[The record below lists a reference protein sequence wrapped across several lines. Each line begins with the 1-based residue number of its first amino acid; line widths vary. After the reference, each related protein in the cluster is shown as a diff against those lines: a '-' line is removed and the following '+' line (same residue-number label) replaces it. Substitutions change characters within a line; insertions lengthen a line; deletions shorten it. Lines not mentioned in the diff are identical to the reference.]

1 MPAPDPKPSQFKA
14 SIALSLLGEEINT
27 ARLQRLSGSK
37 LPKGRTRMLY
47 TPSDMLNIRA
57 RLAGLDPEDVRK
69 SMLKNKKWP
78 RIIVTRMTKGG
89 IGKTS
94 VTVNMACAL
103 AMMGFR
109 VLLIDADPQASATNM
124 LGIPTEQPQQHIGFL
139 LTEGGNDPAHPDDL
153 SKFIIPIIEG
163 GFLDLIPS
171 DIDLD
176 SSNALLT
183 ATMGREQRAEDFLKR
198 NQAFLSKNYDVILV
212 DTTPGTTPVSNAFA
226 YLASHSGK
234 VLTVLEPEGSSLRAL
249 DALAVNLSDVARV
262 ARKPIDV
269 AILVNKSQLGR
280 KQSEL
285 NYAILQQNYSTK
297 ILPTQITYSIAF
309 SRQVDADNV
318 ENSMPVVLRE
328 PSSKTADNLFSVA
341 RILINEFDVL
351 QPGFENAKA

>member
-1 MPAPDPKPSQFKA
+1 M
-14 SIALSLLGEEINT
+14 
-27 ARLQRLSGSK
+27 
-37 LPKGRTRMLY
+37 Y

-57 RLAGLDPEDVRK
+57 RLASLDPADVRK
-69 SMLKNKKWP
+69 SMAKNKKWP

-94 VTVNMACAL
+94 VTVNIACSL
-103 AMMGFR
+103 AMMGVR
-109 VLLIDADPQASATNM
+109 VLLIDADPQSSATNM
-124 LGIPTEQPQQHIGFL
+124 LGIPTEEAQRHIGLL
-139 LTEGGNDPAHPDDL
+139 LTDGGNDPSKPDDL
-153 SKFIIPIIEG
+153 SLFIIPIIEG
-163 GFLDLIPS
+163 YLDLIPS

-183 ATMGREQRAEDFLKR
+183 ATMGREQRAEDFVKR
-198 NQAFLSKNYDVILV
+198 NQALLSKNYDVILV

-234 VLTVLEPEGSSLRAL
+234 VLTVMEPEGSSLRAL
-249 DALAVNLSDVARV
+249 DALSVNLGEVARV

-269 AILVNKSQLGR
+269 AILVNKSQFGR
-280 KQSEL
+280 KQAEI
-285 NYAILQQNYSTK
+285 NYAILQKNYSTK
-297 ILPTQITYSIAF
+297 ILPAQINFSIAF

-328 PSSKTADNLFSVA
+328 PGSKTADNLYAVA
-341 RILINEFDVL
+341 RILINEFDVV